1 VEIKNKSKTDF
12 CPCKVGVGA
21 KERRE
26 KEGRKKKKKKYS
38 DKGRIYFR
46 SDSIYFRSVLNYKL
60 RKKNNLQKALIG
72 AH

>member
-26 KEGRKKKKKKYS
+26 KEGRILVE
-38 DKGRIYFR
+38 GTT
-46 SDSIYFRSVLNYKL
+46 
-60 RKKNNLQKALIG
+60 QK
-72 AH
+72 